1 MECRQLLPP
10 LRERQLAIPKT
21 MAQKTAELRKL
32 HQGPRIL
39 VLPNAWDVASAR
51 IFEQAGFPAIATSSA
66 GVAFSLGLPD
76 GQRIG
81 GAEMIAVVKRIASAV
96 SVPVTADVE
105 SGYGDPVVTAR
116 ALVEA
121 GVAGMNLEDV
131 TGDDATSLV
140 DLAVQVRIIENVRAT
155 TDLVINAR
163 TDIYLMA
170 IGDPATRFERTV
182 ERLNAYRKA
191 GADCC
196 FVPGLRDAA
205 TIGKLTQAVSGPLNI
220 LAVAGAPPIAELE
233 RLGVARVSVGSGP
246 MRAAMGLTERIA
258 RELLDKGT
266 YTSMTENAMTY
277 ADANRLFG
285 RS

>member
-1 MECRQLLPP
+1 MECRQFLPS
-10 LRERQLAIPKT
+10 LRERQLA
-21 MAQKTAELRKL
+21 MEKTAELRKL

-76 GQRIG
+76 GQRIS

-96 SVPVTADVE
+96 AVPVTADVE
-105 SGYGDPVVTAR
+105 SGYGDPLATAL
-116 ALVEA
+116 ALVDA
-121 GVAGMNLEDV
+121 GAAGMNLEDV
-131 TGDDATSLV
+131 TGDEATSLV
-140 DLAVQVRIIENVRAT
+140 DLPAQVRIIEKIRAA

-182 ERLNAYRKA
+182 ERLNAYSKA

-196 FVPGLRDAA
+196 FVPGLRDAD
-205 TIGKLTQAVSGPLNI
+205 TIGKLTQTVNGPLNI

-233 RLGVARVSVGSGP
+233 RMGVARVSVGSGP

-258 RELLDKGT
+258 RELLDRGI

>member
-1 MECRQLLPP
+1 M
-10 LRERQLAIPKT
+10 
-21 MAQKTAELRKL
+21 QKTDAFRKL

-51 IFEQAGFPAIATSSA
+51 IFENAGFPAIGTSSA

-81 GAEMIAVVKRIASAV
+81 GAEMIGIVKRIASAV
-96 SVPVTADVE
+96 SIPVTGDME
-105 SGYGDPVVTAR
+105 SGYGDPVATAK
-116 ALVEA
+116 ALVDA
-121 GVAGMNLEDV
+121 GAAGMNLEDV
-131 TGDDATSLV
+131 AGDEATSLLGV
-140 DLAVQVRIIENVRAT
+140 NAQTRIIEKIRAA

-191 GADCC
+191 GADCL
-196 FVPGLRDAA
+196 FAPGVRDAD
-205 TIGKLTQAVSGPLNI
+205 TIGKLAEAVDGPLNI
-220 LAVAGAPPIAELE
+220 LAVAGAPAVAELE

-258 RELLDKGT
+258 RELLDRGT
-266 YTSMTENAMTY
+266 YTSMTENAMAY
-277 ADANRLFG
+277 VDANRLFG
-285 RS
+285 KS

>member
-1 MECRQLLPP
+1 
-10 LRERQLAIPKT
+10 
-21 MAQKTAELRKL
+21 
-32 HQGPRIL
+32 
-39 VLPNAWDVASAR
+39 
-51 IFEQAGFPAIATSSA
+51 
-66 GVAFSLGLPD
+66 
-76 GQRIG
+76 
-81 GAEMIAVVKRIASAV
+81 MIAVVKRIASAV
-96 SVPVTADVE
+96 AVPVTADVE
-105 SGYGDPVVTAR
+105 SGYGDPVATAR

-121 GVAGMNLEDV
+121 GAAGMNLEDV

-140 DLAVQVRIIENVRAT
+140 DLPAQVRIIEKIRAA

-196 FVPGLRDAA
+196 FVPGVRDAD
-205 TIGKLTQAVSGPLNI
+205 TIGKLAQAVDGPLNI

-258 RELLDKGT
+258 RELLDQGT